1 LLNNLETASNHIHQL
16 TQKSAGES
24 PEVLGRKGTVLSEK
38 ERFPLLSWGHQK
50 CRTMPCP
57 CHGDARNAEQYHAHG
72 RGDIRNDKQ
81 YLAHAVRTLETGNI
95 YLPKALEDIVN
106 K

>member
-1 LLNNLETASNHIHQL
+1 M
-16 TQKSAGES
+16 
-24 PEVLGRKGTVLSEK
+24 KGTVLSEK

-50 CRTMPCP
+50 RRTMPCP

-72 RGDIRNDKQ
+72 CGDIRNDKQ
-81 YLAHAVRTLETGNI
+81 YLAHAVGTPETGNI